1 MIRSSVEPRVKTNAK
16 YAPLVLAV
24 KKIFKMVL
32 LHFIHALTTNTPRTA
47 ISTVIIVQLILVFYG
62 LMKDASTVHSGTNAS
77 MVITLLHVILV
88 VIVPVL
94 DSVFRVRTATIVQ
107 IRPDGP

>member
-32 LHFIHALTTNTPRTA
+32 LHFIHALTKNTPRTA
-47 ISTVIIVQLILVFYG
+47 ISTVTIVQLVLVFSG
-62 LMKDASTVHSGTNAS
+62 VMKDVSTVHLGTSA
-77 MVITLLHVILV
+77 
-88 VIVPVL
+88 
-94 DSVFRVRTATIVQ
+94 
-107 IRPDGP
+107 